1 MPVTSAQCISGTEKL
16 PDNAILLNYNDDHY
30 SQAYGQIKEDS
41 KAHTKVRFS
50 LIFIFFH
57 NTIFSFIVNS
67 VFFNN
72 ASLYLSVKL
81 SIF

>member
-50 LIFIFFH
+50 
-57 NTIFSFIVNS
+57 
-67 VFFNN
+67 
-72 ASLYLSVKL
+72 
-81 SIF
+81 